1 MKSPGRFPLRTKVS
15 ELPTYRVFFVKA
27 DWGIFPIE
35 AAYRGGLQYRKPL
48 ICANRWCERN
58 AHLEVKRVSL
68 TQLDVTDML
77 HISSPPFPP
86 ATLLITA
93 MVGVFKGEER

>member
-1 MKSPGRFPLRTKVS
+1 M
-15 ELPTYRVFFVKA
+15 KA
-27 DWGIFPIE
+27 DSGFFPIE

-48 ICANRWCERN
+48 ICCANRWCERN
-58 AHLEVKRVSL
+58 AHLKVKRVSL

-86 ATLLITA
+86 ATLLNTA